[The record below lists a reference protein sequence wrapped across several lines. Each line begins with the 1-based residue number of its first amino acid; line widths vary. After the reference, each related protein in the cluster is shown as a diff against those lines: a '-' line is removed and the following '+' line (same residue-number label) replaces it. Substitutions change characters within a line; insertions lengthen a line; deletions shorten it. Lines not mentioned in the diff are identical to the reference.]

1 MPVSMPACF
10 KARMY
15 VAHHCDDKAAFVL
28 QDSAYAVTALSTNAS
43 VLALLQGL
51 SDKDTSIVSYLSAC
65 VCRSRRPSAVYNTI
79 LTRLRTE
86 PLTSPQRHPPSPHH
100 QQQQQLA
107 PSPSLPVQQQLQQL
121 HADRQAHQQLA
132 PAALQH
138 PVSTSLVDKQT
149 RQSSSGQVAQG
160 GLKGV
165 ALGHPPPVT
174 RAAVVPEAEPDMSG
188 QQALIS
194 MAALLE
200 GLAVEFDGKGQ
211 VQKGLS
217 VRLLA
222 LQLLIVALQ
231 RDDVS
236 LEQPSQSQP
245 VLHAQ
250 QQHETTPGTSK
261 LTQQQQQQP
270 VSKTSDREPTEEALQ
285 PETLVSKKEMS
296 QMLVDMA
303 SKVEEG
309 VKTLRGE
316 EQETL
321 VPYVWQVVYEA
332 ALDFARTAAMQ
343 EVIGELGACILP
355 YSQVC

>member
-1 MPVSMPACF
+1 M
-10 KARMY
+10 
-15 VAHHCDDKAAFVL
+15 
-28 QDSAYAVTALSTNAS
+28 
-43 VLALLQGL
+43 
-51 SDKDTSIVSYLSAC
+51 
-65 VCRSRRPSAVYNTI
+65 YNTI
-79 LTRLRTE
+79 LTRLRSE

-100 QQQQQLA
+100 QQQHQQQQDQERLA
-107 PSPSLPVQQQLQQL
+107 PSPSLPVQQQLQQM
-121 HADRQAHQQLA
+121 HEDRQAHQQLA

-149 RQSSSGQVAQG
+149 RQSPSGQVAQG
-160 GLKGV
+160 AQGDLKGV
-165 ALGHPPPVT
+165 TTLGHPPPVT
-174 RAAVVPEAEPDMSG
+174 RAAVVPEAEPDLSG

-231 RDDVS
+231 RDDAS
-236 LEQPSQSQP
+236 LEQPSQGQP
-245 VLHAQ
+245 ELHAQ
-250 QQHETTPGTSK
+250 QQHETTSDTSK
-261 LTQQQQQQP
+261 LTQQQHQQQQP
-270 VSKTSDREPTEEALQ
+270 GAKTSEGAHTEDALQ
-285 PETLVSKKEMS
+285 PEHVVAKKEMR
-296 QMLVDMA
+296 QMLADMA
-303 SKVEEG
+303 NKVEDG
-309 VKTLRGE
+309 VKTLQGE

-332 ALDFARTAAMQ
+332 ALDFARTGAMQ

>member
-1 MPVSMPACF
+1 M
-10 KARMY
+10 
-15 VAHHCDDKAAFVL
+15 
-28 QDSAYAVTALSTNAS
+28 
-43 VLALLQGL
+43 
-51 SDKDTSIVSYLSAC
+51 
-65 VCRSRRPSAVYNTI
+65 YNTI
-79 LTRLRTE
+79 LTRLRSE
-86 PLTSPQRHPPSPHH
+86 PITSPQRHSSSPHQQH
-100 QQQQQLA
+100 QQQREQEHLA
-107 PSPSLPVQQQLQQL
+107 PSPSLPVQQQLQEL
-121 HADRQAHQQLA
+121 HEGQQAHQQLA
-132 PAALQH
+132 NAALQH
-138 PVSTSLVDKQT
+138 PVSTSLVDKQN
-149 RQSSSGQVAQG
+149 RQSLGGQTAQED
-160 GLKGV
+160 LKEV
-165 ALGHPPPVT
+165 TLGHSPPVT

-188 QQALIS
+188 QQAFIS

-200 GLAVEFDGKGQ
+200 GLAVEFDSRGQ

-231 RDDVS
+231 RGDAS
-236 LEQPSQSQP
+236 LRQPGQSQP

-250 QQHETTPGTSK
+250 QQHEATPGTSK
-261 LTQQQQQQP
+261 LTQQQQRVAKASEQ
-270 VSKTSDREPTEEALQ
+270 EPTEEALQ
-285 PETLVSKKEMS
+285 AERLVSKKEMR

-316 EQETL
+316 EEEML

-355 YSQVC
+355 YSQVCCFSHLAFASRLVCLCLRAVGMW